1 MNNIK
6 TINGTDF
13 AKILFLAKDLIFNTK
28 DQINQLNVFPVPD
41 GDTGTNMYL
50 TLESALKN
58 LNTIKEQNINIV
70 SKKIAKNAVLGG
82 RGNSGV
88 ILAQI
93 LYGLSK
99 GFDKLNKCDVKEFGN
114 SLVDA
119 VDASY
124 ESVSN
129 PVEGT
134 MLTIIKSFS
143 DSWNNVRDNNDTF
156 NDVLPL
162 VCEHANKVLKDT
174 PNMLE
179 VLKQANVV
187 DAGGQGLLIIFEAM
201 KSYMSGDK
209 PDIDQIMNKPGQS
222 TTGMNIK
229 DFVQEHA
236 EDEWG
241 YCVQLVINDANASHE
256 EIEIA
261 VNKNGGSTVITGIEE
276 YVKIHTHSEDPGKI
290 LSSCIQYGELMEINI
305 ENMDKQFEEFVNDSE
320 IELEVQLNENQ
331 KCSIIAI
338 SNGNGFNNLF
348 VNLGVDKIVKCE
360 KTLNPSVSEILEAI
374 DLCKTNDVI
383 ILPNDKNA
391 IMASDLAAQESVKKV
406 SIINTKSIPEG
417 LASMMSY
424 NNELDI
430 NTNISNLENN
440 TTDMNFGS
448 ISLASRTGVMDNIKY
463 KEGEYIVVIKDKIL
477 FAETTLIESVSKTIS
492 YMSPDQDSLI
502 TLYWGEHSK
511 EKINKIESQLIEQ
524 FNSID
529 MEFQYGGQSN
539 IEAWVAIE

>member
-13 AKILFLAKDLIFNTK
+13 VKILFLAKDLIFNTK

-58 LNTIKEQNINIV
+58 LNTIKDQNIDIV

-99 GFDKLNKCDVKEFGN
+99 GFDKLNKCDVKEFGH
-114 SLVDA
+114 SLDNA
-119 VDASY
+119 VEASY

-134 MLTIIKSFS
+134 MLTIIKSVS
-143 DSWNNVRDNNDTF
+143 ESWNNVKNNNDSF

-162 VCEHANKVLKDT
+162 VCEYVGEVLKDT

-179 VLKQANVV
+179 VLKQADVV

-201 KSYMSGDK
+201 KSYMSGEK
-209 PDIDQIMNKPGQS
+209 PDIDQILNKPGQS
-222 TTGMNIK
+222 SKGLNIK
-229 DFVQEHA
+229 EYVQEHA
-236 EDEWG
+236 DDEWG
-241 YCVQLVINDANASHE
+241 YCVQLVVNGPDVSRE
-256 EIEIA
+256 EIELT
-261 VNKNGGSTVITGIEE
+261 VNEYGGSTVITGIED
-276 YVKIHTHSEDPGKI
+276 YIKIHTHSEDPGKV
-290 LSSCIQYGELMEINI
+290 LSACIQYGELMEINI

-320 IELEVQLNENQ
+320 VEFNEKQ
-331 KCSIIAI
+331 ICSIIAI
-338 SNGNGFNNLF
+338 SNGNGFNDLF
-348 VNLGVDKIVKCE
+348 INLGIDKIVKCE
-360 KTLNPSVSEILEAI
+360 KTLNPSVEEILNSIEECQT
-374 DLCKTNDVI
+374 DHVI
-383 ILPNDKNA
+383 ILPNEKNA
-391 IMASDLAAQESVKKV
+391 MMACNLAAEESMKNV
-406 SIINTKSIPEG
+406 SILNTKSIPEG

-430 NTNISNLENN
+430 NTNISNLENYTN
-440 TTDMNFGS
+440 DMIFGA
-448 ISLASRTGVMDNIKY
+448 ISLASRSGVMNNIEY
-463 KEGEYIVVIKDKIL
+463 NAGEYIVVINDAIL
-477 FAETTLIESVSKTIS
+477 FAETSLIKSIEKTIS
-492 YMSPDQDSLI
+492 YMEPGSDNLV
-502 TLYWGEHSK
+502 TVYWGDQSK
-511 EKINKIESQLIEQ
+511 ENQSELENELMNC
-524 FNSID
+524 FNSTE

-539 IEAWVAIE
+539 IEAWVVIE

>member
-13 AKILFLAKDLIFNTK
+13 IRILFLAKDLIFNTK

-58 LNTIKEQNINIV
+58 LNTIKDQDINSV
-70 SKKIAKNAVLGG
+70 SKTIAKNAVLGG

-99 GFDKLNKCDVKEFGN
+99 GLDKLNKCDVKEFGN
-114 SLVDA
+114 SLMSA
-119 VDASY
+119 VEASY
-124 ESVSN
+124 EAVSN

-143 DSWNNVRDNNDTF
+143 ESWNNVRNNNDSF

-162 VCEHANKVLKDT
+162 VCDHAGKVLKDT

-179 VLKQANVV
+179 VLKQADVV

-201 KSYMSGDK
+201 KSYMSGEK
-209 PDIDQIMNKPGQS
+209 PDIDQIMNKPGKS
-222 TTGMNIK
+222 SERLNIK
-229 DFVQEHA
+229 EFVQEHA

-241 YCVQLVINDANASHE
+241 YCVQLVINNADASRE

-276 YVKIHTHSEDPGKI
+276 YIKIHTHSEDPGKI
-290 LSSCIQYGELMEINI
+290 LSACIQYGELMEINI
-305 ENMDKQFEEFVNDSE
+305 ENMDKQFEEFANDSA
-320 IELEVQLNENQ
+320 IELNENQ
-331 KCSIIAI
+331 KSSIIAI

-348 VNLGVDKIVKCE
+348 INLGADKIVKCE

-374 DLCKTNDVI
+374 DHCKTNDVI
-383 ILPNDKNA
+383 VLPNDKNA
-391 IMASDLAAQESVKKV
+391 IMASDLAAQESVKNV
-406 SIINTKSIPEG
+406 SVISTKSIPEG

-430 NTNISNLENN
+430 NTNISNLENYTN
-440 TTDMNFGS
+440 DMNFGS
-448 ISLASRTGVMDNIKY
+448 ISLASRTGVMNGIKY

-477 FAETTLIESVSKTIS
+477 FAETSLMESVVQTIS
-492 YMSPDQDSLI
+492 HIAPDSDSLI
-502 TLYWGEHSK
+502 TLYWGDHKK
-511 EKINKIESQLIEQ
+511 ENINDIESKLTEQ

-539 IEAWVAIE
+539 IEAWVVIE